1 MPVFRYQALSAQGQ
15 SRQGRLQ
22 ADSARAAR
30 QLLRAQGLVPLQVQS
45 LQDEAGGQADAAAL
59 PWWRRPIGP
68 PRRRLSASARVL
80 WLRQLG
86 SLLDNGL
93 PLDRAFVAMRAQAQQ
108 AAQADMLALIRAD
121 VSGGSGLAQALGQ
134 FPREFPAAERAAIA
148 AAEQGGQLGAV
159 LLQLAEGLHAMQQLR
174 QKVLSAALYPAIVS
188 LVALAVAVFLL
199 TTVVPPIAQVFAG
212 SQRELPTLT
221 VLMLALS
228 RGLRDWAPLC
238 LGLVL
243 VAPLLWRLAMR
254 RTPWRLRVSA
264 LWLRLPV
271 IGPLARAYQTA
282 RLCQTLGMLVQ
293 AGVPLLKAL
302 QTATAT
308 VGSPYLQQQL
318 QTLMAEVRE
327 GAPLGLALE
336 RQTELHPLM
345 ATFARV
351 GEETG
356 RLPAMLLQV
365 SQQLAAEVQRRAMLL
380 ATLLEPALI
389 LLMGGMVL
397 LIVLAVLTP
406 IMELN
411 TLVRL

>member
-1 MPVFRYQALSAQGQ
+1 
-15 SRQGRLQ
+15 
-22 ADSARAAR
+22 
-30 QLLRAQGLVPLQVQS
+30 
-45 LQDEAGGQADAAAL
+45 
-59 PWWRRPIGP
+59 
-68 PRRRLSASARVL
+68 
-80 WLRQLG
+80 
-86 SLLDNGL
+86 
-93 PLDRAFVAMRAQAQQ
+93 
-108 AAQADMLALIRAD
+108 
-121 VSGGSGLAQALGQ
+121 
-134 FPREFPAAERAAIA
+134 
-148 AAEQGGQLGAV
+148 
-159 LLQLAEGLHAMQQLR
+159 
-174 QKVLSAALYPAIVS
+174 
-188 LVALAVAVFLL
+188 
-199 TTVVPPIAQVFAG
+199 
-212 SQRELPTLT
+212 
-221 VLMLALS
+221 
-228 RGLRDWAPLC
+228 
-238 LGLVL
+238 
-243 VAPLLWRLAMR
+243 
-254 RTPWRLRVSA
+254 
-264 LWLRLPV
+264 
-271 IGPLARAYQTA
+271 LARAYQTA

-356 RLPAMLLQV
+356 RLPALLLQV